1 MRRRDFLKLV
11 ATSATGAVLFTGCSS
26 GIGNGDPTREFQIES
41 SVQNPIDVIYG
52 RDNWY
57 ATAFPGGGSPYGV
70 IVRVFEGRAKKVEGN
85 PDFPTNRGATDA
97 RAQAL
102 VQEVYHPDRIPS
114 PMKLVGPRG
123 SGKYQAISWSEAMP
137 LVTKAV
143 GGASGSF
150 LMITEPLNGPLG
162 QLTGSLTKA
171 ANGKQVAL
179 EPGERAVLRE
189 AVSRVFGSKSFPDF
203 DLANTDFLVSFSA
216 DFLQTWISPVQYS
229 QSYGLFRQGRS
240 DKRGMYYHVG
250 PQLSGT
256 AGSADKW
263 LPSLPG
269 AEGMIALS
277 MAQVMTS
284 KGLVDSGKASQ
295 IYGGINLNDYTP
307 DKVASKTGLT
317 SAQITDLA
325 TRFANGKPSV
335 AIAGTSAAA
344 TTNALFNLMAVYSL
358 NLLVDNVN
366 KKGGVMVNPDA
377 PLFANTPAFTPG
389 TTYGQM
395 QSVINDMSSG
405 KTKTVVVYGANPVYS
420 LPKASGFAN
429 ALSKVSTI
437 ISLSSFLDETTMQAD
452 IILPVHTPLEAWDI
466 RVADPGPGYAA
477 VVLQQPVV
485 DPFVDSRSVGDILIQ
500 ALNGAGQTLPFSSY
514 QDMVQAAVAELQKGG
529 KGNIKA
535 SNPKEYMLQAQTQ
548 GGWWDDTMKSTAS
561 PPAPKWPAAAA
572 PKFAG
577 DQGTYPMYLL
587 PYPHNTLGYGE
598 YSHLPWLQGT
608 PEPISTNVWR
618 TWVEV
623 SQHDSDTIGLNT
635 GDIVKVKTPKTT
647 VELPVYVNPAGQPGV
662 VAIPFGQ
669 GHTAYTRY
677 AENRGTNPLDLID
690 PLTDSET
697 GALAWA
703 STRVKLETTGRKMR
717 LPRFEGQVPAFQ
729 LQGAPIVE
737 VISSE

>member
-41 SVQNPIDVIYG
+41 SVKNPIDVIYG

-57 ATAFPGGGSPYGV
+57 ATAFPGGGSPYGI

-85 PDFPTNRGATDA
+85 PAFPTNLGASDA

-114 PMKLVGPRG
+114 PMKLSGPRG
-123 SGKYQAISWSEAMP
+123 SGKYQAITWDEALP
-137 LVTKAV
+137 LVAKAV
-143 GGASGSF
+143 SGASGSL
-150 LMITEPLNGPLG
+150 LMITEPMNGPLG
-162 QLTGSLTKA
+162 QLASGLAKS
-171 ANGKQVAL
+171 ANGQQVAL
-179 EPGERAVLRE
+179 EPDERVVLRE
-189 AVSRVFGSKSFPDF
+189 AVSRVFGSKSFPSF

-229 QSYGLFRQGRS
+229 QAYGKFRQGRA

-277 MAQVMTS
+277 VAQVLTS

-295 IYGGINLNDYTP
+295 IYGGIHLDDYAP
-307 DKVASKTGLT
+307 DKVASSTGLS

-344 TTNALFNLMAVYSL
+344 STNALFNLMAVYAL

-366 KKGGVMVNPDA
+366 KPGGVQVNPDA
-377 PLFANTPAFTPG
+377 ALFSNTPAFTSG
-389 TTYGQM
+389 TSYAQM
-395 QSVINDMSSG
+395 QSIIKDMSSG

-420 LPKASGFAN
+420 LPKASGFAD
-429 ALSKVSTI
+429 ALAKVPTI
-437 ISLSSFLDETTMQAD
+437 VSLSSFLDETTMQAD

-466 RVADPGPGYAA
+466 RVADPGPGYAT

-485 DPFVDSRSVGDILIQ
+485 DPFVNSRSVGDVILQAAKAAGQ
-500 ALNGAGQTLPFSSY
+500 ALPFNTY
-514 QDMVQAAVAELQKGG
+514 QDVVTAAVAELQKGG
-529 KGNIKA
+529 KGNIKETD
-535 SNPKEYMLQAQTQ
+535 PKAYMVQAQTQ
-548 GGWWDDTMKSTAS
+548 GGWWDDSSKGTAS
-561 PPAPKWPAAAA
+561 SSAPKWPAAAPA
-572 PKFAG
+572 KFAG

-598 YSHLPWLQGT
+598 YAHLPWLQGA

-623 SQHDSDTIGLNT
+623 SQHDSDRIGLNT
-635 GDIVKVKTPKTT
+635 GDIVKVKTPQTT

-677 AENRGTNPLDLID
+677 AEKRGTNPLDLID

-717 LPRFEGQVPAFQ
+717 LPRFEGQLPAFQ
-729 LQGAPIVE
+729 LAGDPIVE
-737 VISSE
+737 VIPSE